1 MEKYSNNEK
10 LNMKDGIIRK
20 PGLNR
25 ENIDFI
31 ALKLNEL
38 KHEMDLEFKGDSA
51 STLPITGNYQGQ

>member
-1 MEKYSNNEK
+1 MDTYSNNEK

-25 ENIDFI
+25 ENIDYI

-38 KHEMDLEFKGDSA
+38 KHEMDLEFKVPKKVKRRA
-51 STLPITGNYQGQ
+51 SY

>member
-1 MEKYSNNEK
+1 MDKYSNNEK

-25 ENIDFI
+25 ENIDYI

-38 KHEMDLEFKGDSA
+38 KHEMDLEFKVPKRVKRRA
-51 STLPITGNYQGQ
+51 SY